1 MTRDRA
7 ARAGFDDKTRL
18 TLVEGDLDD
27 LRTDLEAGLD
37 DFRKE
42 LHAVQRVL
50 IGILVSLT
58 TAAILLAVNIA
69 VGS

>member
-1 MTRDRA
+1 MNRAVDRSS
-7 ARAGFDDKTRL
+7 FDDKTRL
-18 TLVEGDLDD
+18 RLVETDLDSMESE
-27 LRTDLEAGLD
+27 LRAGLD

-58 TAAILLAVNIA
+58 TAAILLAGNIA
-69 VGS
+69 LGH